1 MSLKTI
7 ITLLQRHD
15 LFSDLDPVRL
25 EVLAFTA
32 EQPEFEPGQTLFEAG
47 ELAED
52 AYLILEG
59 EAVMLAHVGAEARSG
74 EKRALRLDR
83 GDLIGETALF
93 QGGVRRSTVKAATH
107 LQTLK
112 VSRSVF
118 ERLMEE
124 FPEMA
129 GAVARALS
137 RRLEAVGRD
146 IAALSRNMDQKS
158 KTDGRAG

>member
-7 ITLLQRHD
+7 IALLQRHD
-15 LFSDLDPVRL
+15 LFADLDPVRL

-47 ELAED
+47 DPAED
-52 AYLILEG
+52 AYLVVEG
-59 EAVMLAHVGAEARSG
+59 EAVMLAHVGAEVQGG

-112 VSRSVF
+112 LSRAVF

-129 GAVARALS
+129 GSVARALS
-137 RRLEAVGRD
+137 RRLDAVGRE
-146 IAALSRNMDQKS
+146 ISELSRDMDQKNR
-158 KTDGRAG
+158 T